1 MACLQFQ
8 RLMEC
13 AKAIEGGNLNVADS
27 LLESIQSQEASESTR
42 KVVKYCVEALVRR
55 VYGIHPLCPS
65 RSLTFLYEPFV
76 MFQPFL
82 EVIVDA
88 LNPGNKRLHII
99 YLSINSDI
107 SRWTDFISLL
117 KLRYGGLQSVLITSV
132 TLKRSSQEWDRKV
145 GDVDLEWRQLI
156 YNSPDDIVKCFS
168 KLGRKRKDEMVVV
181 NWDFTIRK
189 LLAQDGA
196 IEQVLS
202 KVKDLEADI
211 MVISEQEA
219 NLTSPDLSNRL
230 EQSLQY
236 YSTIF
241 ESLVEADVTFMSTE
255 TYFRRQIGNV
265 VACEGIDRVE
275 RIESFD
281 QWQHRLSQAGFS
293 PVPLQAA
300 RFSYGFLNAL
310 KGFSLELKDVHIQLS
325 WCGFPLVVA
334 SVWKLTDP
342 PQSDSGL
349 CVMQDIVDD
358 PEEMARSSES
368 EDVEENDPCI
378 GRYLWCTQG
387 SAMNRIAAL
396 VKLYDILEYICNLYK
411 LPTAKTWISYNREG
425 DTSSNETRILII
437 DFVRVFALF
446 RLKEGQGVVGKAL
459 QSNFHIQHDVYEP
472 HPADFSDFNIES
484 YWQNRSFHASFTIR
498 LTSIHSCKNDYIL
511 EFFLPEDMEDTS
523 ERERLISKVLC
534 TLQKNF
540 LVSWK
545 IWVTEQNEASGNGVG
560 LDDERIS
567 SIPHEAVSSILQLPS
582 SDGGNEFMT
591 TSNQAGETHEPLEQD
606 VEEQFDIDAPALNIE
621 NALLTVNGGLQSTNK
636 RRKKQSAIAVPAPND
651 ENASIEELNEAS
663 GNGVGLD
670 DERISSITHGAVSSI
685 LQLSSS
691 DGGNELMTTNNQAG
705 ETHEPLEQDVEE
717 QFAIDAPALNIE
729 NALLTVN
736 GGLQSTNKR
745 RKKQSAIAVPAPND
759 ENASIE
765 ELNEASGNGVGLD
778 DERISSITHG
788 AVSSIL
794 QLSSSDGGN
803 ELMTTNNQ
811 VGETH
816 EPLEQDVEE
825 QFAIDAPALNIENA
839 LLTVNGGLQSTN
851 KRRKKQSA
859 IAAAAPN
866 DENASLIGDS
876 GLQGTNKRK
885 KKQSAITAPA
895 LNDENV
901 SLNVDGC
908 LQSSNKRIKRSVVWE
923 HFDEHRGEN
932 GEVWA
937 TCKHCKKKYKA
948 ESKKGTSNL
957 LNHLKRCLSR
967 KQDKAEQ
974 QPLILVETGDSSTSV
989 IQRNSVINQ
998 ERSRLDIVTM
1008 IINHGYPLDMV
1019 KHEFFEIFVKNLQ
1032 PMFALQ
1038 SKVDVEANVLAI
1050 CRQEKEKLIKYF
1062 DSLSC
1067 LLSLTLELWSSNDK
1081 MMTYC
1086 SLTMHFIDD
1095 GWQLKK
1101 KILAFRN
1108 LRYNYDTGTVHEFIK
1123 SVLAEWRINK
1133 NIHFILLD
1141 ITPPKEHMIGELR
1154 SKVSD
1159 KAPLVHGHLFCVS
1172 SYAQILSLLVQDGYS
1187 EIRSLLYKIR
1197 ECIEYVN
1204 GSSLRRQMLQEAIN
1218 KGSLQD
1224 KEMPFQDVPARW
1236 DTTFLMLESSL
1247 EFREAFNHLE
1257 QSDRDFKVNPSAE
1270 EWNKATSICECL
1282 KELRKST
1289 SNFPTTSEGYFLSV
1303 RDVYK
1308 NLLKWEQS
1316 EHVYV
1321 RSIANRMKGK
1331 FDEYWGE
1338 ASLALGIS
1346 VVLNPSFKLKL
1357 VKYGYQQI
1365 YGSEYNLH
1373 FSKFLDNVTDIYNKY
1388 DQGPSSSAMVDE
1400 SLCPSSDISFKEW
1413 HSQQNELDQYL
1424 EQPLE
1429 KLDKDGNVLAWWQ
1442 ENAQKFPILGKMAR
1456 DFLAIPGST
1465 VLSKSSEVMKMT
1477 SVHDGDPEMA
1487 EALMCGKDWLDN

>member
-1 MACLQFQ
+1 
-8 RLMEC
+8 MEC
-13 AKAIEGGNLNVADS
+13 AKAIEGGNLDVADS
-27 LLESIQSQEASESTR
+27 LLASIKTIASQEASKSTR
-42 KVVKYCVEALVRR
+42 LVVDFCAEALVRR
-55 VYGIHPLCPS
+55 AYGIRPLCPP
-65 RSLTFLYEPFV
+65 RAL
-76 MFQPFL
+76 PFL
-82 EVIVDA
+82 FEATCHPFFEFAQTTTEEAINDAIEDA
-88 LNPGNKRLHII
+88 LNPGDKRLHII
-99 YLSINSDI
+99 DLSIKSGI
-107 SRWTDFISLL
+107 SRWTGFIDDLQ
-117 KLRYGGLQSVLITSV
+117 GLQSVLITSV
-132 TLKRSSQEWDRKV
+132 TPKRSSQEWDRKV

-156 YNSPDDIVKCFS
+156 YNSPADIVKCFS

-181 NWDFTIRK
+181 NWDFILRN
-189 LLAQDGA
+189 LLAHDGA

-219 NLTSPDLSNRL
+219 NLNSPDLSKRL
-230 EQSLQY
+230 EQSFQY
-236 YSTIF
+236 YSTVF
-241 ESLVEADVTFMSTE
+241 ESLELNNDTSMSWE

-265 VACEGIDRVE
+265 VECEGLDRVE

-293 PVPLQAA
+293 PFPLDANLC
-300 RFSYGFLNAL
+300 RKIRLFFPKY
-310 KGFSLELKDVHIQLS
+310 LEIEQKDGHIQLS
-325 WCGFPLVVA
+325 LHGFPLAVA

-342 PQSDSGL
+342 PQSSSGL
-349 CVMQDIVDD
+349 CEMQDTVDD
-358 PEEMARSSES
+358 SEEMARSSES

-378 GRYLWCTQG
+378 MADRYLWRTQG
-387 SAMNRIAAL
+387 SSMNRIAASA
-396 VKLYDILEYICNLYK
+396 KLFDILEYICNLYK
-411 LPTAKTWISYNREG
+411 LPAAGTWISSNIG
-425 DTSSNETRILII
+425 GNTNSNEKRDVII
-437 DFVRVFALF
+437 DSTACYELTLSMHQYMDGYAHY
-446 RLKEGQGVVGKAL
+446 RLEEGQGVVGKAL

-472 HPADFSDFNIES
+472 GPLDFFNFDFES
-484 YWQNRSFHASFTIR
+484 NWLNRSLRASFAIR
-498 LTSIHSCKNDYIL
+498 LTSTHSCKDDYVL
-511 EFFLPEDMEDTS
+511 EFVLPEDMKDTS

-534 TLQKNF
+534 TLQKIC
-540 LVSWK
+540 LESWK
-545 IWVTEQNEASGNGVG
+545 IWVRELNEASGNGVG
-560 LDDERIS
+560 LDDKRIS
-567 SIPHEAVSSILQLPS
+567 SIPHEAVSSILQLSS

-591 TSNQAGETHEPLEQD
+591 T
-606 VEEQFDIDAPALNIE
+606 
-621 NALLTVNGGLQSTNK
+621 
-636 RRKKQSAIAVPAPND
+636 
-651 ENASIEELNEAS
+651 
-663 GNGVGLD
+663 
-670 DERISSITHGAVSSI
+670 
-685 LQLSSS
+685 
-691 DGGNELMTTNNQAG
+691 NNQGG

-745 RKKQSAIAVPAPND
+745 RKKQ
-759 ENASIE
+759 
-765 ELNEASGNGVGLD
+765 L
-778 DERISSITHG
+778 
-788 AVSSIL
+788 
-794 QLSSSDGGN
+794 
-803 ELMTTNNQ
+803 
-811 VGETH
+811 
-816 EPLEQDVEE
+816 
-825 QFAIDAPALNIENA
+825 
-839 LLTVNGGLQSTN
+839 
-851 KRRKKQSA
+851 A
-859 IAAAAPN
+859 IAAPAPN

-876 GLQGTNKRK
+876 GFQGTNKRK

-895 LNDENV
+895 LNDENA
-901 SLNVDGC
+901 LLIVDGGF
-908 LQSSNKRIKRSVVWE
+908 QSTNKHRKISSVWDT
-923 HFDEHRGEN
+923 FDKHQEEN

-937 TCKHCKKKYKA
+937 TCKHCKKKYRA
-948 ESKKGTSNL
+948 ESTKGTSNFHK
-957 LNHLKRCLSR
+957 HLRNCSSN
-967 KQDKAEQ
+967 KQGKTEQ
-974 QPLILVETGDSSTSV
+974 NPLILVETTGSSTSV

-1019 KHEFFEIFVKNLQ
+1019 QHEFFEIFVKNLQ

-1050 CRQEKEKLIKYF
+1050 CRQEKEKLIEYF

-1086 SLTMHFIDD
+1086 CLTVHFIDD

-1133 NIHFILLD
+1133 NVHFILLD

-1159 KAPLVHGHLFCVS
+1159 IIIHGHLFCVS
-1172 SYAQILSLLVQDGYS
+1172 SYAQILTLLVQDGFS
-1187 EIRSLLYKIR
+1187 EIRGLLYKIR

-1204 GSSLRRQMLQEAIN
+1204 GSSLGWQRFQEAICN
-1218 KGSLQD
+1218 GSLQD
-1224 KEMPFQDVPARW
+1224 KEMPLQDVPARW
-1236 DTTFLMLESSL
+1236 DTTFLMLERSL

-1257 QSDRDFKVNPSAE
+1257 HFDRDFKVNPSAE

-1282 KELRKST
+1282 KEFHKST
-1289 SNFPTTSEGYFLSV
+1289 SNFPTTSKGYFLCV

-1308 NLLKWEQS
+1308 NLLKWKQS

-1321 RSIANRMKGK
+1321 RSTANRMKGK

-1373 FSKFLDNVTDIYNKY
+1373 FSKFLDNVTDVYKKY

-1400 SLCPSSDISFKEW
+1400 SLCPSSDISFEEW

-1456 DFLAIPGST
+1456 DFLAIPVST
-1465 VLSKSSEVMKMT
+1465 KVMKMT
-1477 SVHDGDPEMA
+1477 SVHDGVHPEIA
-1487 EALMCGKDWLDN
+1487 EALICGKDWLDSRS